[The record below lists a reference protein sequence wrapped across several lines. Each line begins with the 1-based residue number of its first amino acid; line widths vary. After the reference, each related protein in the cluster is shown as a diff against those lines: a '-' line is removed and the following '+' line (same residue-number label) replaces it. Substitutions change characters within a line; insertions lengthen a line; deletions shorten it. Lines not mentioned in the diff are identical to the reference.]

1 MNKASLKVY
10 VTITVRTGFLF
21 FLTNFAKCIFPHNIS
36 SHFLFCNMQQNST
49 FQLKILPEADD
60 IGLPYHTIL
69 AHVIGH
75 ISHMKTLLINS
86 SH

>member
-1 MNKASLKVY
+1 MNKTSFKVY
-10 VTITVRTGFLF
+10 VIFIVRTGFLIF
-21 FLTNFAKCIFPHNIS
+21 FSNFAKCIFPHSIP
-36 SHFLFCNMQQNST
+36 SHFLCCNMQQNST
-49 FQLKILPEADD
+49 FQLRILPEADG
-60 IGLPYHTIL
+60 IGLTYHTIL